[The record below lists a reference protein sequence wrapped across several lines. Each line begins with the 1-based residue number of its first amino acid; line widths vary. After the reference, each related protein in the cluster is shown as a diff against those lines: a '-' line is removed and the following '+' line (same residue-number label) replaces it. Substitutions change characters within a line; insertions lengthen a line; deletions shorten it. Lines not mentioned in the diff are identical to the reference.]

1 MFITIPQCNGWKLHS
16 LKGTAWPWSYGSWIY
31 NYLCNQCLG
40 HSLTCVHYVISDFE
54 SSGIKFWPRLFNRT
68 NLYFSK
74 YIYSSSWYLEYFFLI
89 GFHMDTRLNGHF
101 RNIPTMLDQSLTG
114 TKIEFSFSV
123 INRIWNTLQ
132 YGKFKPL
139 E

>member
-16 LKGTAWPWSYGSWIY
+16 LKGTPWPWSYGSWIY

-74 YIYSSSWYLEYFFLI
+74 YIYSSSWYLEYFFFNLFSHGYQTKWSFPQHTNNVGSKLDRNENWVFI
-89 GFHMDTRLNGHF
+89 FSYKQDLKHF
-101 RNIPTMLDQSLTG
+101 T
-114 TKIEFSFSV
+114 
-123 INRIWNTLQ
+123 IW
-132 YGKFKPL
+132 
-139 E
+139 